1 MEIKGV
7 LVSDEFRAYDLY
19 GTKDPESMGVALS
32 VAYLIQT
39 SENYPKVSPLM
50 FLDKMLSKFNF
61 KKFGASFYEI
71 AGFTFFYDEM
81 FSRKFTLANFSGL
94 EEFNNKIQEIR
105 ENYNE
110 ELLEDQLSLAVNHE
124 IKKILGDDVS
134 ENSVVYAKKWHE
146 LNNEFR
152 KNGHSFV
159 KFEKREEVNE
169 KKRQAVSEYID
180 SIIVNL
186 KKAKEIGFLDFLME
200 IHRSNPE
207 VLNIKFHYNSGFL
220 REMIARIN
228 SEFPEICEIMIKNL

>member
-1 MEIKGV
+1 MEIRET
-7 LVSDEFRAYDLY
+7 LINDEFRTYDLY

-39 SENYPKVSPLM
+39 SKNYPQVSPLM

-61 KKFGASFYEI
+61 KKFGDSFYEI

-81 FSRKFTLANFSGL
+81 FSRKFTLANFSAL
-94 EEFNNKIQEIR
+94 EEFENKIQEIR

-110 ELLEDQLSLAVNHE
+110 ELLEDQLSLAVNQE
-124 IKKILGDDVS
+124 IKKILGNDVS

-152 KNGHSFV
+152 KNGHPFV
-159 KFEKREEVNE
+159 KFEQREEVNE

-180 SIIVNL
+180 SIVVNL

-200 IHRSNPE
+200 IHKSNPE
-207 VLNIKFHYNSGFL
+207 ALNIKFHYNSGFF
-220 REMIARIN
+220 REMLSRIN